1 MDILQSERY
10 QRLEVHR
17 PVRCYRLRD
26 KISAELPF
34 FPAFIAVVVILVI
47 IIVSVGVAMVILL
60 REDKSDAEDP
70 RRRYQ
75 HAGLPASPAY
85 QMDSSSSKTW
95 LFGIF
100 SSNRRE
106 TDTTTDGP
114 TTLKGRGA
122 GQGWVQAVG
131 SDWDGDSVDERARI
145 KAGVLQSVRM
155 TEYGSPGASSSSFV
169 GQPFRSPRLDSLMSE
184 DTESSS
190 RLDLQN
196 VGGPPYHDPYSP
208 SPQLSVF
215 NIQRLSPYS
224 TPPESPSPRRL
235 NFRSASPG
243 DTTSQND
250 ITNATTVF
258 HPNGSGQQFTDAGNS
273 TLLPGETTPPDD
285 DGNVTNDHL
294 DGSGQHFVTHSGNS
308 MRTFHGGTK
317 FIEAL

>member
-1 MDILQSERY
+1 MALVPHGNPGTHAKREI
-10 QRLEVHR
+10 
-17 PVRCYRLRD
+17 P
-26 KISAELPF
+26 KIGGSSA
-34 FPAFIAVVVILVI
+34 AFIAVVVILVI
-47 IIVSVGVAMVILL
+47 IIVSVGTAMVILL
-60 REDKSDAEDP
+60 REDKSDAEDR

-75 HAGLPASPAY
+75 HAGSPASPAY
-85 QMDSSSSKTW
+85 QLDSSSSKTW
-95 LFGIF
+95 LFGMF
-100 SSNRRE
+100 SSSRRE
-106 TDTTTDGP
+106 ADTTTDGP
-114 TTLKGRGA
+114 TTLKGRGG

-169 GQPFRSPRLDSLMSE
+169 GQPSRLDSLMSE
-184 DTESSS
+184 DMESSS
-190 RLDLQN
+190 RLDLQS

-208 SPQLSVF
+208 SPQLSMF

-224 TPPESPSPRRL
+224 TPPESPSPRRV

-243 DTTSQND
+243 DTTSQNG
-250 ITNATTVF
+250 NATTLF
-258 HPNGSGQQFTDAGNS
+258 HPNGSGQQFTVAGNS
-273 TLLPGETTPPDD
+273 TLLPGEVTRPND
-285 DGNVTNDHL
+285 DGNVTNDPPL

>member
-1 MDILQSERY
+1 
-10 QRLEVHR
+10 
-17 PVRCYRLRD
+17 
-26 KISAELPF
+26 
-34 FPAFIAVVVILVI
+34 
-47 IIVSVGVAMVILL
+47 MVILL
-60 REDKSDAEDP
+60 REDKTMSEAQDR

-85 QMDSSSSKTW
+85 QLDSSSSNTW

-100 SSNRRE
+100 SSSRRE
-106 TDTTTDGP
+106 ADTTTDGP

-122 GQGWVQAVG
+122 GQGWVQAAG

-169 GQPFRSPRLDSLMSE
+169 GQPFHSPRLDSLMSE

-190 RLDLQN
+190 RLDLHG

-208 SPQLSVF
+208 SPQLSMS
-215 NIQRLSPYS
+215 NIQHLSPYS
-224 TPPESPSPRRL
+224 TPPESPRPRHV
-235 NFRSASPG
+235 NSQSALQG
-243 DTTSQND
+243 DTTSPDD
-250 ITNATTVF
+250 IGNATTVF
-258 HPNGSGQQFTDAGNS
+258 HSNGSGQQFTDAGNS
-273 TLLPGETTPPDD
+273 TLLPGEATPPD
-285 DGNVTNDHL
+285 NVTNDPHL
-294 DGSGQHFVTHSGNS
+294 DGSGQHFVTHSGHS